1 MLIKLPISSLQSP
14 LRVNKKER
22 ERAPEAK
29 GSQSE
34 DKQKA
39 PFLHKPFPG
48 K

>member
-14 LRVNKKER
+14 LLVYKKER